1 MDRVTFDDFLFL
13 FALALPL
20 SVFFWAILFPATG
33 LLNDP
38 DDHSRIVSFCN
49 RAGFLPDSDRARLV
63 IAVLGLV
70 AVNLV
75 PSLYLVRPVTGTPTP
90 VIVGY
95 FLAQGV
101 WVAILVIDVS
111 KARSRSRDR

>member
-20 SVFFWAILFPATG
+20 SVFFWAVLFPATG

-70 AVNLV
+70 AVNLA
-75 PSLYLVRPVTGTPTP
+75 PIFDLVRPPAETPTP
-90 VIVGY
+90 VFVGY
-95 FLAQGV
+95 FLAQGI
-101 WVAILVIDVS
+101 WVAILALDVS
-111 KARSRSRDR
+111 RARSRS